1 MSGEAR
7 RTLMGYL
14 FVMPWLLG
22 FMLFT
27 LYPILATLALS
38 FYDYRVLSPPR
49 WVGLE
54 NYRQLLADPDY
65 FWRSVF
71 NTLFMM
77 IEVPLSVVLGI
88 GLALLLNLRLRGQAL
103 YRTLFYLP
111 SVVPAV
117 ATAFL
122 WLWVLNPQNGLA
134 APVNSAITRVGLP
147 AINWFTDPA
156 TAKWGFILM
165 DLWAIGG
172 MMIIYLAALQGV
184 PVYLYEAARLD
195 GANGWQ
201 LIRHITLPQIS
212 PVILYL
218 VIVGVIGTFQYF
230 TQTFIA
236 TQGGPENSTLFYALY
251 LFQNAFQFFRMGHA
265 CAMAWMLF
273 LITLLA
279 TWLIWRVSLRR
290 VFYETALR
298 TESTSQ

>member
-1 MSGEAR
+1 MSRETQR
-7 RTLMGYL
+7 MLWGYL

-27 LYPILATLALS
+27 FYPILATLYLS
-38 FYDYRVLSPPR
+38 FCDYRVLSPPR

-54 NYRQLLADPDY
+54 NYRSLLTDPDY
-65 FWRSVF
+65 FWRSMF
-71 NTLFMM
+71 NTLFIM

-103 YRTLFYLP
+103 YRTLFYVP

-134 APVNSAITRVGLP
+134 ALLNSALVRVGLSP
-147 AINWFTDPA
+147 INWFTDPA
-156 TAKWGFILM
+156 TAKWGFIVM
-165 DLWAIGG
+165 DLWAIGSI
-172 MMIIYLAALQGV
+172 MVIYLAALQGV
-184 PVYLYEAARLD
+184 PTHLYEAALLD
-195 GANGWQ
+195 GANAWQ
-201 LIRHITLPQIS
+201 LIRHITLPHIS
-212 PVILYL
+212 PVILYM
-218 VIVGVIGTFQYF
+218 VIIGVIGTFQYF

-265 CAMAWMLF
+265 CAMAWILL

-290 VFYETALR
+290 VFYETLA
-298 TESTSQ
+298 

>member
-1 MSGEAR
+1 MSRETQ
-7 RTLMGYL
+7 RTLWGYL
-14 FVMPWLLG
+14 FVLPWLLG

-27 LYPILATLALS
+27 FYPILATLYLS
-38 FYDYRVLSPPR
+38 FCDYRVLSPPR

-54 NYRQLLADPDY
+54 NYRSLLADPDY
-65 FWRSVF
+65 FWRSMF
-71 NTLFMM
+71 NTLFIM

-103 YRTLFYLP
+103 YRTLFYVP

-134 APVNSAITRVGLP
+134 APLNSALVRVGLMP
-147 AINWFTDPA
+147 INWFTDPA
-156 TAKWGFILM
+156 TAKWGFIVM
-165 DLWAIGG
+165 DLWAIGSI
-172 MMIIYLAALQGV
+172 MVIYLAALQGV
-184 PVYLYEAARLD
+184 PAHLYEAALLD
-195 GANGWQ
+195 GANAWQ
-201 LIRHITLPQIS
+201 LIRHITLPHIS
-212 PVILYL
+212 PVILYM
-218 VIVGVIGTFQYF
+218 VIIGVIGTFQYF

-265 CAMAWMLF
+265 CAMAWILL

-290 VFYETALR
+290 VFYETLA
-298 TESTSQ
+298 

>member
-1 MSGEAR
+1 MSREAQ
-7 RTLMGYL
+7 RTLGGYL
-14 FVMPWLLG
+14 FVFPWLLG

-27 LYPILATLALS
+27 FYPILATLYLS
-38 FYDYRVLSPPR
+38 FCDYRVLSPPR
-49 WVGLE
+49 WVGLD
-54 NYRQLLADPDY
+54 NYRSLLADPDY
-65 FWRSVF
+65 FWRSMV
-71 NTLFMM
+71 NTLFIM

-111 SVVPAV
+111 SMVPAV

-134 APVNSAITRVGLP
+134 SPLNSALARIGLEP
-147 AINWFTDPA
+147 INWFTDPA
-156 TAKWGFILM
+156 TAKWGFIVM

-172 MMIIYLAALQGV
+172 VMIIYLAALQGV
-184 PVYLYEAARLD
+184 PAHLYEAALLD
-195 GANGWQ
+195 GAKAWQ

-212 PVILYL
+212 PVILYM
-218 VIVGVIGTFQYF
+218 VIIGVIGTFQYF

-265 CAMAWMLF
+265 CAMAWILF

-290 VFYETALR
+290 VFYETADI
-298 TESTSQ
+298 

>member
-1 MSGEAR
+1 MSRETQ
-7 RTLMGYL
+7 RTLWGYL
-14 FVMPWLLG
+14 FVLPWLLG

-27 LYPILATLALS
+27 FYPILATLYLS
-38 FYDYRVLSPPR
+38 FCDYRVLSPPR

-54 NYRQLLADPDY
+54 NYRSLLTDPDY
-65 FWRSVF
+65 FWRSMF
-71 NTLFMM
+71 NTLFIM

-103 YRTLFYLP
+103 YRTLFYVP

-134 APVNSAITRVGLP
+134 APLNSALVRVGLMP
-147 AINWFTDPA
+147 INWFTDPA
-156 TAKWGFILM
+156 TAKWGFIVM
-165 DLWAIGG
+165 DLWAIGSI
-172 MMIIYLAALQGV
+172 MVIYLAALQGV
-184 PVYLYEAARLD
+184 PAHLYEAALLD
-195 GANGWQ
+195 GANAWQ
-201 LIRHITLPQIS
+201 LIRHITLPHIS
-212 PVILYL
+212 PVILYM
-218 VIVGVIGTFQYF
+218 VIIGVIGTFQYF

-265 CAMAWMLF
+265 CAMAWILL

-290 VFYETALR
+290 VFYETLA
-298 TESTSQ
+298 

>member
-1 MSGEAR
+1 M
-7 RTLMGYL
+7 LWGYL

-27 LYPILATLALS
+27 FYPILATLYLS
-38 FYDYRVLSPPR
+38 FCDYRVLSPPR

-54 NYRQLLADPDY
+54 NYRSLLTDPDY
-65 FWRSVF
+65 FWRSMF
-71 NTLFMM
+71 NTLFIM

-103 YRTLFYLP
+103 YRTLFYVP

-134 APVNSAITRVGLP
+134 ALLNSALVRVGLSP
-147 AINWFTDPA
+147 INWFTDPA
-156 TAKWGFILM
+156 TAKWGFIVM
-165 DLWAIGG
+165 DLWAIGSI
-172 MMIIYLAALQGV
+172 MVIYLAALQGV
-184 PVYLYEAARLD
+184 PTHLYEAALLD
-195 GANGWQ
+195 GANAWQ
-201 LIRHITLPQIS
+201 LIRHITLPHIS
-212 PVILYL
+212 PVILYM
-218 VIVGVIGTFQYF
+218 VIIGVIGTFQYF

-265 CAMAWMLF
+265 CAMAWILL

-290 VFYETALR
+290 VFYETLA
-298 TESTSQ
+298 

>member
-1 MSGEAR
+1 MATGMSREAH

-14 FVMPWLLG
+14 FVLPWLLG

-27 LYPILATLALS
+27 FYPILATLYLS
-38 FYDYRVLSPPR
+38 FCDYRVLSPPR

-54 NYRQLLADPDY
+54 NYRNLLADPDY
-65 FWRSVF
+65 FWRSMF
-71 NTLFMM
+71 NTLFIM

-134 APVNSAITRVGLP
+134 APVNSALVRIGLTP
-147 AINWFTDPA
+147 INWFTDPA
-156 TAKWGFILM
+156 TAKWGFIVM
-165 DLWAIGG
+165 DLWAIGNA
-172 MMIIYLAALQGV
+172 MVIYLAALQGV
-184 PVYLYEAARLD
+184 PVHLYEAALLD
-195 GANGWQ
+195 GARGWQ

-212 PVILYL
+212 PVILYM
-218 VIVGVIGTFQYF
+218 VIIGVIGTFQYF

-265 CAMAWMLF
+265 CAMAWILL

-290 VFYETALR
+290 VFYETIA
-298 TESTSQ
+298 

>member
-1 MSGEAR
+1 MSREMQ
-7 RTLMGYL
+7 RTLWGYL
-14 FVMPWLLG
+14 FVLPWLLG

-27 LYPILATLALS
+27 FYPILATLYLS
-38 FYDYRVLSPPR
+38 FCDYRVLSPPR

-54 NYRQLLADPDY
+54 NYRSLLTDPDY
-65 FWRSVF
+65 FWRSMF
-71 NTLFMM
+71 NTLFIM

-134 APVNSAITRVGLP
+134 APLNTALIRIGLEP
-147 AINWFTDPA
+147 INWFTDPA
-156 TAKWGFILM
+156 TAKWGFIVM
-165 DLWAIGG
+165 DLWAIGSI
-172 MMIIYLAALQGV
+172 MVIYLAALQGV
-184 PVYLYEAARLD
+184 PTHLYEAALLD
-195 GANGWQ
+195 GANAWQ

-212 PVILYL
+212 PVILYM
-218 VIVGVIGTFQYF
+218 VIIGVIGTFQYF

-265 CAMAWMLF
+265 CAMAWILF

-290 VFYETALR
+290 VFYETL
-298 TESTSQ
+298 S

>member
-1 MSGEAR
+1 MSREAQ
-7 RTLMGYL
+7 RTLLGYL
-14 FVMPWLLG
+14 FVLPWLLG

-27 LYPILATLALS
+27 FYPILATLYLS
-38 FYDYRVLSPPR
+38 FCDYRVLSPPR

-54 NYRQLLADPDY
+54 NYRSLLADPDY
-65 FWRSVF
+65 FWRSMV
-71 NTLFMM
+71 NTLFIM

-134 APVNSAITRVGLP
+134 APVNSALIRIGLEP
-147 AINWFTDPA
+147 INWFTDPA
-156 TAKWGFILM
+156 TAKWGFIVM

-172 MMIIYLAALQGV
+172 VMVIYLAALQGV
-184 PVYLYEAARLD
+184 PSHLYEAALLD
-195 GANGWQ
+195 GARGWQ
-201 LIRHITLPQIS
+201 LVRHITLPQIA
-212 PVILYL
+212 PVIQYM
-218 VIVGVIGTFQYF
+218 VIIGVIGAFQYF

-251 LFQNAFQFFRMGHA
+251 LFQNAFQFFRFGHA
-265 CAMAWMLF
+265 CAMAWLLF
-273 LITLLA
+273 LITLVA
-279 TWLIWRVSLRR
+279 TYLIWKISLSR
-290 VFYETALR
+290 VFEEAVGD
-298 TESTSQ
+298 

>member
-1 MSGEAR
+1 MSRETQ
-7 RTLMGYL
+7 RTLWGYL

-27 LYPILATLALS
+27 FYPILATLYLS
-38 FYDYRVLSPPR
+38 FCDYRVLSPPR

-54 NYRQLLADPDY
+54 NYRSLLTDPDY
-65 FWRSVF
+65 FWRSMF
-71 NTLFMM
+71 NTLFIM

-103 YRTLFYLP
+103 YRTLFYVP

-134 APVNSAITRVGLP
+134 APLNSALVRVGLSP
-147 AINWFTDPA
+147 INWFTDPA
-156 TAKWGFILM
+156 TAKWGFIVM
-165 DLWAIGG
+165 DLWTIGG
-172 MMIIYLAALQGV
+172 VMVIYLAALQGV
-184 PVYLYEAARLD
+184 PTHLYEAALLD
-195 GANGWQ
+195 GANAWQ
-201 LIRHITLPQIS
+201 LIRHITLPHIS
-212 PVILYL
+212 PVILYM
-218 VIVGVIGTFQYF
+218 VIIGVIGTFQYF

-265 CAMAWMLF
+265 CAMAWILL

-290 VFYETALR
+290 VFYETLA
-298 TESTSQ
+298 

>member
-1 MSGEAR
+1 MSREMQ
-7 RTLMGYL
+7 RTLWGYL
-14 FVMPWLLG
+14 FVLPWLLG

-27 LYPILATLALS
+27 FYPILATLYLS
-38 FYDYRVLSPPR
+38 FCDYRVLRPPR

-54 NYRQLLADPDY
+54 NYRSLLTDPDY
-65 FWRSVF
+65 FWRSMF
-71 NTLFMM
+71 NTLFIM

-134 APVNSAITRVGLP
+134 APLNTALMRIGLEP
-147 AINWFTDPA
+147 INWFTDPA
-156 TAKWGFILM
+156 TAKWGFIVM
-165 DLWAIGG
+165 DLWAIGSI
-172 MMIIYLAALQGV
+172 MVSYLAALQGV
-184 PVYLYEAARLD
+184 PTHLYEAALLD
-195 GANGWQ
+195 GANAWQ

-212 PVILYL
+212 PVILYM
-218 VIVGVIGTFQYF
+218 VIIGVIGTFQYF

-265 CAMAWMLF
+265 CAMAWILF

-290 VFYETALR
+290 VFYETL
-298 TESTSQ
+298 S

>member
-1 MSGEAR
+1 MSRETQ
-7 RTLMGYL
+7 RTLWGYL

-27 LYPILATLALS
+27 FYPILATLYLS
-38 FYDYRVLSPPR
+38 FCDYRVLSPPR

-54 NYRQLLADPDY
+54 NYRSLLTDPDY
-65 FWRSVF
+65 FWRSMF
-71 NTLFMM
+71 NTLFIM

-103 YRTLFYLP
+103 YRTLFYVP

-117 ATAFL
+117 AMAFL

-134 APVNSAITRVGLP
+134 APLNSALVRVGLSP
-147 AINWFTDPA
+147 INWFTDPA
-156 TAKWGFILM
+156 TAKWGFIVM

-172 MMIIYLAALQGV
+172 VMVIYLAALQGV
-184 PVYLYEAARLD
+184 PAHLYEAALLD
-195 GANGWQ
+195 GANAWQ
-201 LIRHITLPQIS
+201 LIRHITLPHIS
-212 PVILYL
+212 PVILYM
-218 VIVGVIGTFQYF
+218 VIIGVIGTFQYF

-265 CAMAWMLF
+265 CAMAWILL

-290 VFYETALR
+290 VFYETLA
-298 TESTSQ
+298 

>member
-1 MSGEAR
+1 MSREMQ
-7 RTLMGYL
+7 RTLWGYL
-14 FVMPWLLG
+14 FVLPWLLG

-27 LYPILATLALS
+27 FYPILATLYLS
-38 FYDYRVLSPPR
+38 FCDYRVLSPPR

-54 NYRQLLADPDY
+54 NYRSLLTDPDY
-65 FWRSVF
+65 FWRSMF
-71 NTLFMM
+71 NTLFIM

-134 APVNSAITRVGLP
+134 APLNTALMRIGLEP
-147 AINWFTDPA
+147 INWFTDPA
-156 TAKWGFILM
+156 TAKWGFIVM
-165 DLWAIGG
+165 DLWAIGSI
-172 MMIIYLAALQGV
+172 MVIYLAALQGV
-184 PVYLYEAARLD
+184 PTHLYEAALLD
-195 GANGWQ
+195 GANAWQ

-212 PVILYL
+212 PVILYM
-218 VIVGVIGTFQYF
+218 VIIGVIGTFQYF

-265 CAMAWMLF
+265 CAMAWILF

-290 VFYETALR
+290 VFYETL
-298 TESTSQ
+298 S

>member
-1 MSGEAR
+1 MSRETQ
-7 RTLMGYL
+7 RTLWGYL

-27 LYPILATLALS
+27 FYPILATLYLS
-38 FYDYRVLSPPR
+38 FCDYRVLSPPR

-54 NYRQLLADPDY
+54 NYRSLLTDPDY
-65 FWRSVF
+65 FWRSMF
-71 NTLFMM
+71 NTLFIM

-103 YRTLFYLP
+103 YRTLFYVP

-134 APVNSAITRVGLP
+134 APLNSALVRVGLSP
-147 AINWFTDPA
+147 INWFTDPA
-156 TAKWGFILM
+156 TAKWGFIVM

-172 MMIIYLAALQGV
+172 VMVIYLAALQGV
-184 PVYLYEAARLD
+184 PTHLYEAALLD
-195 GANGWQ
+195 GANAWQ
-201 LIRHITLPQIS
+201 LIRHITLPHIS
-212 PVILYL
+212 PVILYM
-218 VIVGVIGTFQYF
+218 VIIGVIGTFQYF

-265 CAMAWMLF
+265 CAMAWILL

-290 VFYETALR
+290 VFYETLA
-298 TESTSQ
+298 